1 MSERIAAK
9 ELPVSEILS
18 EHYSFEMPSYQRPY
32 SWTTEE
38 CGQLLEDLLDFY
50 KNTEKLNQTPIEN
63 YFLGSIVLVK
73 KEEDPRSLVVDGQQR
88 LTTLTILI
96 SAIAS
101 LLQPEKTRHFE
112 KYLKQEANDLIGYPE
127 SPRIKL
133 RDKEQKFFEDYIVS
147 HDLKG
152 LEKDTSDNVSEGVV
166 NLRNNALL
174 TKKFLKEK
182 FKNRAAIFEF
192 SKFIMKNCYLV
203 VVTTIDEDSAFR
215 IFSVLNSRGLDLLP
229 TDVLKAEIIGKVDK
243 NKREKYTNIWEEKE
257 IELSRERFAELFYYI
272 RTAYLKNKMQKSLR
286 EEFNKIIEKEK
297 SSEKLID
304 NVIVPYANA
313 FKTIKGKNY
322 RSEDNEE
329 TADNIN
335 SYLTWLD
342 MINAYDWRVPAL
354 AYHVRHENEPENLLN
369 FYKKLERLAAVH
381 FIAGSTTQERIKR
394 FAQIVTEIEESNP
407 DLPSS
412 LELDEDEKEMALKA
426 ISGNI
431 YSELPHLRR
440 KYLILRL
447 DSFISDGIAKYKVP
461 VISIEHVLPQTMND
475 DWKKLWT
482 TEQHRKWLHKLA
494 NLALLSHRK
503 NSKIQNSN
511 FETKKEKCFTETDRT
526 SFVLTQD
533 AFNETE
539 WTPDVLEKR
548 QERFIKLFKEKWE
561 L

>member
-1 MSERIAAK
+1 MSDRITAK

-32 SWTTEE
+32 AWTTEE
-38 CGQLLEDLLDFY
+38 CGQLLEDLVDFY
-50 KNTEKLNQTPIEN
+50 QNTKRINQTPVEN
-63 YFLGSIVLVK
+63 YFLGCIVLVK
-73 KEEDPRSLVVDGQQR
+73 QADEPRSLVVDGQQR

-96 SAIAS
+96 SAITD
-101 LLQPEKTRHFE
+101 LLKKDTGRHFE
-112 KYLKQEANDLIGYPE
+112 KYLKQEADISKELPE
-127 SPRIKL
+127 SSRLKIRSK
-133 RDKEQKFFEDYIVS
+133 DQNFFERYIVS
-147 HDLKG
+147 HSFNN
-152 LEKDTSDNVSEGVV
+152 LENIKVDNGPESII
-166 NLRNNALL
+166 NIKINALFIKERL
-174 TKKFLKEK
+174 KSIYGTGKKLLNFA
-182 FKNRAAIFEF
+182 R
-192 SKFIMKNCYLV
+192 FIIKNCYLV
-203 VVTTIDEDSAFR
+203 VVSTIDEDSAFR

-229 TDVLKAEIIGKVDK
+229 TDILKAEIIGKIAP
-243 NKREKYTNIWEEKE
+243 EKQEQYTNIWEEKE
-257 IELSRERFAELFYYI
+257 AELKRERFAELFYYI

-286 EEFNKIIEKEK
+286 EEFKKIMKKEK

-313 FKTIKGKNY
+313 FKIIKEKNY
-322 RSEDNEE
+322 HSENDKERDDNV
-329 TADNIN
+329 N

-342 MINAYDWRVPAL
+342 MINVYDWRVPAL

-482 TEQHRKWLHKLA
+482 TEQHRNWLHKLA